1 MPDSGPPDSGPP
13 HSAAPPEA
21 YLALE
26 GRFRRL
32 GALGEASAILGWDLA
47 VMMPAGSGPA
57 RGEQLAALA
66 VTRHELL
73 TDPRVADWLAAAE
86 AASNALDDWQRANLG
101 EMRRIHRHAT
111 ALDGPLG
118 EARAKAWLSCE
129 ATWRDARQRADFQAV
144 LPALSE
150 VVRLTRESA
159 GRKAAVLGCSPY
171 EALLD
176 AFEPGG
182 KEAAIAAIFERL
194 ARELPPLLAQ
204 VLERQRRRPAP
215 LLPAGPFPIAAQEQ
229 LGRRLMGLVG
239 FDFARGRLDVSAHP
253 FSGGTPDDI
262 RITTRYDR
270 ADFTRALMGVLH
282 ETGHAMYEAGLP
294 AAWRRQPVGEARGMT
309 LHESQSLLVEMQ
321 AARSPEFVGFLAPL
335 AAAAFGG
342 SGPAWSAANLTRLY
356 HKVEP
361 GFIRVDAD
369 EVTYPAHVILRFRLE
384 RAIIAGDL
392 ALADLPG
399 AWNEGLRDLL
409 GIVPPNDALG
419 CLQDIHWYDGGFGYF
434 PTYTLG
440 AMTAAQLF
448 AAAKAER
455 PEIPA
460 ALAGGDFRPLMGWL
474 GERVHGRASSAST
487 DAIVAAAT
495 GRPLDPDLFLRHL
508 RTRYLED

>member
-1 MPDSGPPDSGPP
+1 MPDS
-13 HSAAPPEA
+13 APPPAA

-26 GRFRRL
+26 DRFRRL
-32 GALGEASAILGWDLA
+32 GALGEAGAILGWDLA
-47 VMMPAGSGPA
+47 VMMPPGSGAA

-73 TDPRVADWLAAAE
+73 TDPRVGDWLAAAE
-86 AASNALDDWQRANLG
+86 AGANLLDPWQRANLG

-111 ALDGPLG
+111 ALDAALV
-118 EARAKAWLSCE
+118 EASAKAAQACE
-129 ATWRDARQRADFQAV
+129 AVWRGARLRGDFAAV
-144 LPALSE
+144 LPSLSE

-159 GRKAAVLGCSPY
+159 GRKAAALGCTPY

-176 AFEPGG
+176 SFEPGG
-182 KEAAIAAIFERL
+182 SESAIAALFERL
-194 ARELPPLLAQ
+194 ARELPEILGQ
-204 VLERQRRRPAP
+204 VLERQRSRPAP
-215 LLPAGPFPIAAQEQ
+215 ALPPGPFPVAAQES
-229 LGRRLMGLVG
+229 LGRRLMALVG

-262 RITTRYDR
+262 RITTRYDA

-321 AARSPEFVGFLAPL
+321 AARSPEFIAFLAPL

-342 SGPAWSAANLTRLY
+342 AGPAWSAANLTRLY

-369 EVTYPAHVILRFRLE
+369 EVTYPSHVILRFRLE
-384 RAIIAGDL
+384 RAILGGDL

-399 AWNEGLRDLL
+399 AWNEGMKALL
-409 GIVPPNDALG
+409 GIVPPHDGLG
-419 CLQDIHWYDGGFGYF
+419 CLQDIHWYDGAWGYF

-448 AAAKAER
+448 AAAKAAR

-474 GERVHGRASSAST
+474 RAAVHGKAASAST

-495 GRPLDPDLFLRHL
+495 GRPLDPEVFLGHL
-508 RTRYLED
+508 RRRYLGQGA